1 MGFGPFK
8 KKAKVAEA
16 PAESQTMRK
25 SRRIVSPGGKS
36 AEPAD
41 ATASPAAPTVNK
53 TAIVKP
59 SAPRP
64 AAPAPSSSPAK
75 SSDRV
80 MRQPGAAANTTEP
93 DIISAPPARPKGK
106 DPIAVGSSKPPE
118 FSGGLG
124 SSGRRDGPCRSGDS
138 ALFDF
143 LLNKAKLL
151 GDDQVAQVRDKSNND
166 AQPIDVAAVEL
177 GFITEEQMVNA
188 LTQECWVPHLKVDK
202 YEIRKK
208 ALDTITREDAT
219 HYGVFPVDKLG
230 SLLTLAMVNPLDAET
245 IRVLESKTGLDIK
258 KVVATR
264 TEIAQGIE
272 KYYSGKVQA
281 KDSSLAF
288 TQDVEPKSVTQMMS
302 KVGPSTPPVPPSR
315 SMPVGNISVTADNI
329 VPEIQDIDDL
339 LSSDEAIAP
348 AIIEPI
354 SLKAEAEVIPV
365 EPVMMEPLEP
375 ELATIE
381 PMVPEFTPEAIIA
394 PPARPSST
402 PSIPAMAPLGK
413 NQDGSGGFE
422 IADISP
428 TANNPTLTRKHAPVV
443 PAISPVSSI
452 APEFEIDHGT
462 PAIKPAAAPAALTPA
477 KPPVAPIAP
486 PAPNRPLPT
495 ARPAPPNR
503 SDSRPAT
510 SRFTG
515 TGRSER
521 SGIINLI
528 PVTEEEFQHA
538 ITHGKSHAFE
548 KWVGLQSR
556 NRIINAVSIEAEFD
570 VLLAGLYAGAKAV

>member
-8 KKAKVAEA
+8 KKAKVVEA
-16 PAESQTMRK
+16 PAESQTLRK
-25 SRRIVSPGGKS
+25 SRRIVSPGGKP

-41 ATASPAAPTVNK
+41 ASAPAAAPTANK

-59 SAPRP
+59 SAPR
-64 AAPAPSSSPAK
+64 APP
-75 SSDRV
+75 SDRV
-80 MRQPGAAANTTEP
+80 MRQP
-93 DIISAPPARPKGK
+93 SAPIKVNEPEMIAAPSRPKGK

-138 ALFDF
+138 ALLDF
-143 LLNKAKLL
+143 LRNKAKLL
-151 GDDQVAQVRDKSNND
+151 NDDQVAQVREKSNND
-166 AQPIDVAAVEL
+166 SLPIDVAAVEM

-208 ALDTITREDAT
+208 ALDTIAREDAT
-219 HYGVFPVDKLG
+219 HFGVFPVDKLG

-302 KVGPSTPPVPPSR
+302 KVGPTTPAVPPSR
-315 SMPVGNISVTADNI
+315 PMPVVNINITADNI

-354 SLKAEAEVIPV
+354 SLKAEAEVVPV
-365 EPVMMEPLEP
+365 EPVMMESFEP

-381 PMVPEFTPEAIIA
+381 PMIPEFIPEAIIA
-394 PPARPSST
+394 PPARPIA
-402 PSIPAMAPLGK
+402 PPKPAVAQSA
-413 NQDGSGGFE
+413 NHQDGSGDFE
-422 IADISP
+422 IADIPALVSDS
-428 TANNPTLTRKHAPVV
+428 ANDPTLTKKHAPLAPSAP
-443 PAISPVSSI
+443 PAPVASSI

-462 PAIKPAAAPAALTPA
+462 PVAKPPVAAPAAPAARTPA
-477 KPPVAPIAP
+477 KPPAPIAP
-486 PAPNRPLPT
+486 PASNRPPAVAHPAGSS
-495 ARPAPPNR
+495 ART
-503 SDSRPAT
+503 DSRPAT
-510 SRFTG
+510 SRFAG

-538 ITHGKSHAFE
+538 ITHGKSHVFE

>member
-1 MGFGPFK
+1 
-8 KKAKVAEA
+8 
-16 PAESQTMRK
+16 
-25 SRRIVSPGGKS
+25 
-36 AEPAD
+36 
-41 ATASPAAPTVNK
+41 
-53 TAIVKP
+53 
-59 SAPRP
+59 
-64 AAPAPSSSPAK
+64 
-75 SSDRV
+75 
-80 MRQPGAAANTTEP
+80 
-93 DIISAPPARPKGK
+93 
-106 DPIAVGSSKPPE
+106 
-118 FSGGLG
+118 
-124 SSGRRDGPCRSGDS
+124 
-138 ALFDF
+138 
-143 LLNKAKLL
+143 
-151 GDDQVAQVRDKSNND
+151 
-166 AQPIDVAAVEL
+166 
-177 GFITEEQMVNA
+177 
-188 LTQECWVPHLKVDK
+188 
-202 YEIRKK
+202 
-208 ALDTITREDAT
+208 
-219 HYGVFPVDKLG
+219 
-230 SLLTLAMVNPLDAET
+230 MVNPLDAET

-315 SMPVGNISVTADNI
+315 PMPVVNVSVTADNI

-354 SLKAEAEVIPV
+354 SLKAEAEVVSV

-381 PMVPEFTPEAIIA
+381 PVVPEFIPEPIVA
-394 PPARPSST
+394 PPARPSASPKPT
-402 PSIPAMAPLGK
+402 IAPSAK
-413 NQDGSGGFE
+413 NEDGSGDFE
-422 IADISP
+422 IADVSA
-428 TANNPTLTRKHAPVV
+428 TANDPTLTRKHAPAA
-443 PAISPVSSI
+443 PAAPAAQAISPASSI

-462 PAIKPAAAPAALTPA
+462 PVIKTPAPAPAPAPAALTPA
-477 KPPVAPIAP
+477 KPPVAPVAP

-495 ARPAPPNR
+495 ARPASATPNR

-510 SRFTG
+510 SRFAG

-538 ITHGKSHAFE
+538 ITHGKSHVFE

-556 NRIINAVSIEAEFD
+556 NRIINAVSIEADFD
-570 VLLAGLYAGAKAV
+570 ELLAGLYAGAKAV

>member
-8 KKAKVAEA
+8 KKAKVAES
-16 PAESQTMRK
+16 PVESQTLRK
-25 SRRIVSPGGKS
+25 SRRIVSPGGK
-36 AEPAD
+36 PAD
-41 ATASPAAPTVNK
+41 PSAPAAATANK
-53 TAIVKP
+53 TAIMKP

-64 AAPAPSSSPAK
+64 PP
-75 SSDRV
+75 SDRV
-80 MRQPGAAANTTEP
+80 MRQP
-93 DIISAPPARPKGK
+93 SAPMDAKEPEIITAPARPKGK
-106 DPIAVGSSKPPE
+106 DPIIVGSSKPPE

-124 SSGRRDGPCRSGDS
+124 NAGRRDGPCRSGDS

-143 LLNKAKLL
+143 LRNKAKLL
-151 GDDQVAQVRDKSNND
+151 DDDQVAQVRDKSNND
-166 AQPIDVAAVEL
+166 SLPLDVAAVEL

-208 ALDTITREDAT
+208 ALDTIAREDAT
-219 HYGVFPVDKLG
+219 HFGVFPVDKLG

-264 TEIAQGIE
+264 SEIAQGIE

-288 TQDVEPKSVTQMMS
+288 TQDVEPKSVTQMMA
-302 KVGPSTPPVPPSR
+302 KVGPTTPAVPSSR
-315 SMPVGNISVTADNI
+315 PMPVVNINITADNI

-354 SLKAEAEVIPV
+354 SLKAEAEAVLV
-365 EPVMMEPLEP
+365 EPVMMEAIEP
-375 ELATIE
+375 ELAIIE
-381 PMVPEFTPEAIIA
+381 PMVPEFIPEAMMA
-394 PPARPSST
+394 PPTRPTAPPKPTVVQST
-402 PSIPAMAPLGK
+402 QQ
-413 NQDGSGGFE
+413 QDGSGDFE
-422 IADISP
+422 IADMSP
-428 TANNPTLTRKHAPVV
+428 VVSDTARDPTLTKKHAPLAPLAPLA
-443 PAISPVSSI
+443 PAASSASSI

-462 PAIKPAAAPAALTPA
+462 PVARPAVATPAARTPA
-477 KPPVAPIAP
+477 KPTAPIAP
-486 PAPNRPLPT
+486 PASNRPPAVAHPAASS
-495 ARPAPPNR
+495 ARG
-503 SDSRPAT
+503 DSRPVT

-538 ITHGKSHAFE
+538 ITHGKSHVFE

>member
-41 ATASPAAPTVNK
+41 ASPAAPTVNK
-53 TAIVKP
+53 TAIIKP

-64 AAPAPSSSPAK
+64 TAPASSPSPAK
-75 SSDRV
+75 ASDRV
-80 MRQPGAAANTTEP
+80 MRQPSTAVNANEP

-151 GDDQVAQVRDKSNND
+151 GDDQVAHVRDKSNND

-177 GFITEEQMVNA
+177 GYITEEQMVNA

-302 KVGPSTPPVPPSR
+302 KVGTSTPPVPPSR
-315 SMPVGNISVTADNI
+315 SMPVVNINITADNI

-365 EPVMMEPLEP
+365 EPMMMEPLEP

-402 PSIPAMAPLGK
+402 ASLAPLGK
-413 NQDGSGGFE
+413 NQDGSGGLL
-422 IADISP
+422 A
-428 TANNPTLTRKHAPVV
+428 KHQ
-443 PAISPVSSI
+443 
-452 APEFEIDHGT
+452 
-462 PAIKPAAAPAALTPA
+462 
-477 KPPVAPIAP
+477 
-486 PAPNRPLPT
+486 
-495 ARPAPPNR
+495 
-503 SDSRPAT
+503 SRP
-510 SRFTG
+510 
-515 TGRSER
+515 
-521 SGIINLI
+521 
-528 PVTEEEFQHA
+528 
-538 ITHGKSHAFE
+538 
-548 KWVGLQSR
+548 
-556 NRIINAVSIEAEFD
+556 
-570 VLLAGLYAGAKAV
+570 